1 MLSKRRLIQKT
12 TYCMKFTWNLQK
24 RQFYRDRKQI
34 SGCLELEMGWKTDW
48 KQKAVWGDENVLK
61 LGWVITAQLY
71 KFTRNHSI
79 LKMGTFYG
87 I

>member
-1 MLSKRRLIQKT
+1 
-12 TYCMKFTWNLQK
+12 MKMFLN
-24 RQFYRDRKQI
+24 
-34 SGCLELEMGWKTDW
+34 
-48 KQKAVWGDENVLK
+48 WG
-61 LGWVITAQLY
+61 GVITAQLY